1 MTSLFTKGLLNVHLK
16 NYIPQLI
23 YFRFSKGTNMSENRK
38 WQCENELILL
48 VLLSEERKR
57 TADKL
62 YLKST
67 DPKDRWVLIPYSQL
81 NTYWDKSACGDPKFI
96 PLHTKQGCLQ

>member
-67 DPKDRWVLIPYSQL
+67 DPKDR
-81 NTYWDKSACGDPKFI
+81 
-96 PLHTKQGCLQ
+96 

>member
-1 MTSLFTKGLLNVHLK
+1 MTSLFTKGLLNVYLK

-57 TADKL
+57 TGDKL

-67 DPKDRWVLIPYSQL
+67 DPKDR
-81 NTYWDKSACGDPKFI
+81 
-96 PLHTKQGCLQ
+96 